1 MIAEEKQL
9 EGKSHIKVLYS
20 IVHLLHT
27 SQRMMTTAS
36 TVEEH
41 MKEHMKMTMKS
52 GRKSGLAVIVAG
64 GGITIDALGWERY
77 QRRMLS
83 GSVLSVNRV

>member
-1 MIAEEKQL
+1 M
-9 EGKSHIKVLYS
+9 LYS
-20 IVHLLHT
+20 IVHLLYT

-36 TVEEH
+36 TVE
-41 MKEHMKMTMKS
+41 EHMKMTMKS